1 MSWIWTASQGRVAA
15 LPLSDGPWIVKV
27 EEDSPGGGES
37 DPPGDCPDPE
47 TSRRHFRRFRYQE
60 VAGPE
65 EALSRLREL
74 CRLWLRP
81 EVHSKEQILELLV
94 LEQFLTILPQE
105 LQAWVRKHCP
115 ESGEEAAALVWALQ
129 RELDETSRQ
138 GLVTVQDVA
147 VSLTWEEWERLG
159 PAQKDLYRES
169 APKDYGNAVS
179 PSLETRTEN
188 KELIL
193 KQEILEEVEPQ
204 GQLQESQEKGPLSS
218 ECGVAHEDRI
228 EKPSGDPS
236 LLKLEK
242 PPEDQ
247 GATSISDLK
256 SAPREEGDSKKNELG
271 TSARSSNFIPAQHI
285 QTAERPITGDERG
298 NYCKHRLDTVKPHES
313 PDSGENYRHS
323 SLLEAQR
330 RFHEERPYM
339 CDTCEKSFKQ
349 RSDLFKH
356 QRTHTGEKPYGCS
369 VCGKS
374 FSQSATLVKHQR
386 THTGEKPYTCPKC
399 GDSFR
404 QSSNLSRHQRVHM
417 GEKHYMCHECGE
429 ICRISNHFRHQRTH
443 QGERP
448 YTCEEC
454 AKSFK
459 RCSDLSKHQR
469 IHTGE
474 KPYECQECGK
484 SFSQS
489 ATLVKHQRT
498 HTGEKPYTC
507 PKCGDSFRQ
516 SSHLN
521 RHQRVHMGQKHY
533 TCHECGEICRIS
545 NHFRHQ
551 RTHQGERPY
560 TCEECAKSFK
570 RCSDLSKH
578 QRIHTGEKPYECQ
591 ECGKSFSQSATL
603 VKHQRTHT
611 GEKPYRCL
619 ECGDSFR
626 QSSHLIRH
634 KRIHRNKAPS
644 F

>member
-1 MSWIWTASQGRVAA
+1 MSWIWTASQGSVAA

-27 EEDSPGGGES
+27 EEDSSGGGES
-37 DPPGDCPDPE
+37 DPLGNCPDPE

-74 CRLWLRP
+74 CRRWLRP

-94 LEQFLTILPQE
+94 LEQFLTILPRE
-105 LQAWVRKHCP
+105 LQSWVQEHSP
-115 ESGEEAAALVWALQ
+115 ESAEEAAALVWALQ
-129 RELDETSRQ
+129 RELDGTSRQ

-159 PAQKDLYRES
+159 PAQRDLYRES

-179 PSLETRTEN
+179 PGLETRIEN

-193 KQEILEEVEPQ
+193 KQEILEVEPQ
-204 GQLQESQEKGPLSS
+204 GQLQGSQEKGPLSS
-218 ECGVAHEDRI
+218 ECGVAREDRI
-228 EKPSGDPS
+228 EEPSGGPS
-236 LLKLEK
+236 LLRLEK

-247 GATSISDLK
+247 GVSSTSDLK
-256 SAPREEGDSKKNELG
+256 SAPREEGDSKNNEFG
-271 TSARSSNFIPAQHI
+271 TSAKSSNFVPARHI
-285 QTAERPITGDERG
+285 QTAERPMTGAECG
-298 NYCKHRLDTVKPHES
+298 NNCKHRLDTVKPHES
-313 PDSGENYRHS
+313 LDSGENCHHS

-386 THTGEKPYTCPKC
+386 THTGEKPYTCSKC

-404 QSSNLSRHQRVHM
+404 QSSHLSRHQRVHM
-417 GEKHYMCHECGE
+417 GEKHYTCRDCGE
-429 ICRISNHFRHQRTH
+429 ICRIANH
-443 QGERP
+443 
-448 YTCEEC
+448 
-454 AKSFK
+454 
-459 RCSDLSKHQR
+459 L
-469 IHTGE
+469 
-474 KPYECQECGK
+474 
-484 SFSQS
+484 
-489 ATLVKHQRT
+489 
-498 HTGEKPYTC
+498 
-507 PKCGDSFRQ
+507 
-516 SSHLN
+516 
-521 RHQRVHMGQKHY
+521 
-533 TCHECGEICRIS
+533 
-545 NHFRHQ
+545 RHQ

-634 KRIHRNKAPS
+634 QRMHRNKAPS